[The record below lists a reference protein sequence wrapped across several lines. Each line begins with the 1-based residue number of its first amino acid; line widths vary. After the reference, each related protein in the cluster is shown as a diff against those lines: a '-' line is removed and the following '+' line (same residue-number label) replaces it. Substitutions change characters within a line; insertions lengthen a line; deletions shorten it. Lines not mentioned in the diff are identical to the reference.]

1 MKLVYALSTTLFI
14 LGVVKVNAP
23 AVGSQILVQQTAP
36 VPSSEASPP
45 PHNETEL
52 SRPYVGIQMVSLTP
66 EIAQRV
72 NSDPSTGFKV
82 TVDKGVLI
90 AEVTS
95 DTPAD
100 LAGLR
105 PGDVIVEVENQPVST
120 SQQVAELVANSQKR
134 QSLSFNI
141 QRGNQQITVPVG
153 LEEWP
158 TSQN

>member
-23 AVGSQILVQQTAP
+23 AVGSQLLVQQTAP
-36 VPSSEASPP
+36 VPSSEASP

-72 NSDPSTGFKV
+72 NSDPNTGFKV

-95 DTPAD
+95 DTPAV

-134 QSLSFNI
+134 QSLSFKI
-141 QRGNQQITVPVG
+141 QRDNQQITVPVG